1 MADDII
7 NQLLSSRAI
16 PRCKVQLHSICRIW
30 DTSGRGWE
38 TPSPPSAKFSAYNK
52 TQNSRRVKVHKKFCT
67 KPCHSLIYLPSLTL
81 DLAKC
86 PRLFYSF
93 ISTLFT
99 PFFLD
104 AWLFLSPLFQ
114 YAETHSTIGV
124 ARTLHK
130 SSRICFAS
138 SNDQCLGIFTTKQ
151 CSKLIWS
158 TCCFDSQLIW
168 KWCR

>member
-7 NQLLSSRAI
+7 NQLLLSRAI
-16 PRCKVQLHSICRIW
+16 PRCKFQLHSIFRIW
-30 DTSGRGWE
+30 DTSGRWWE

-130 SSRICFAS
+130 WSRICFAS
-138 SNDQCLGIFTTKQ
+138 SND
-151 CSKLIWS
+151 
-158 TCCFDSQLIW
+158 
-168 KWCR
+168 